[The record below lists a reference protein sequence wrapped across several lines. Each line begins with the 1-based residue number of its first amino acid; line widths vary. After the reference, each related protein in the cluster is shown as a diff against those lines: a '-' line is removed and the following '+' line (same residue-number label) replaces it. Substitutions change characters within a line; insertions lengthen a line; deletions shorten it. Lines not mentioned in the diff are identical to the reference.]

1 MLRIFRVVLPCLF
14 LGGIC
19 GCENPVADAAKA
31 TVDEAKPIIVA
42 EPAAPAP
49 SADTAVRET
58 LPITPETCTIEFVGS
73 KVTGSHD
80 GGFKDFEGML
90 TLYPNEPA
98 KSRLVVEIDM
108 DSTWSDSKKLTGHLK
123 SKDFF
128 HFENFPTATFKTTE
142 IAPAEGLD
150 GSHRVTGNLTLHGVT
165 KSISF
170 PASFNVSDE
179 SVTLNSEFAINRKD
193 FGIVYPGSPD
203 NLIRDHVLI
212 RIALDAPRDGVSNSP
227 DHSSAGKAQGKS
239 PGEA

>member
-1 MLRIFRVVLPCLF
+1 MLCIVRVVVPFLF
-14 LGGIC
+14 LGMVC
-19 GCENPVADAAKA
+19 GCENPAADAARA
-31 TVDEAKPIIVA
+31 TVDEAKPIVA

-49 SADTAVRET
+49 SADIAVRET
-58 LPITPETCTIEFVGS
+58 VPITPENCAIEFVGS

-80 GGFKDFEGML
+80 GGFKDFEG
-90 TLYPNEPA
+90 TLVLVPNKPA

-108 DSTWSDSKKLTGHLK
+108 DTTWSDSKKLTGHLK
-123 SKDFF
+123 SEDFF
-128 HFENFPTATFKTTE
+128 HVEKFPTAIFKTTE
-142 IAPAEGLD
+142 IASAEGID

-170 PASFNVSDE
+170 PASFSVSEE

-212 RIALDAPRDGVSNSP
+212 RIALDAPRSESPDSP
-227 DHSSAGKAQGKS
+227 DHSNAGKAQGKS
-239 PGEA
+239 SGEA